1 MKQVAGRLR
10 LDLAQFRDLEAF
22 AKFGSDLDK
31 VTQLQITRGQRMVE
45 ILKQGQYTPLVV
57 EKQIA
62 IIFLG
67 VNGFLDSIPADQVLR
82 LETEYLQFMESNY
95 ADVLKSIAEKKKLDD
110 DLQKKMMSIGEE
122 FIKSFVVEE

>member
-1 MKQVAGRLR
+1 
-10 LDLAQFRDLEAF
+10 
-22 AKFGSDLDK
+22 
-31 VTQLQITRGQRMVE
+31 MVE

-67 VNGFLDSIPADQVLR
+67 VNGFLDSIPADQVSR

-95 ADVLKSIAEKKKLDD
+95 SDVLKSIAEKKKLDD
-110 DLQKKMMSIGEE
+110 DLQKKMTSIGEE